1 MRNPTDIKLCVC
13 ASLILHWPFWIL
25 FLCFLLFIISTDLCT
40 WLYYIHVFVCS
51 LWLQIIFLAV
61 LFDGKHC
68 WKCTWL
74 QQLARMINSYSFF
87 HLCRLREMLR
97 QEEKEYL
104 AAMEAAEETTLER
117 QAKMRERA
125 RSLKE
130 KREQERLQFVQ
141 DKYDQ
146 QFRWVCWTK
155 LGKSVH
161 LPTHTQL
168 LVTLWKALC
177 QASLAHLQFAITSGW
192 RFSSVHWLPG
202 LACFW

>member
-1 MRNPTDIKLCVC
+1 MYMIQ
-13 ASLILHWPFWIL
+13 H
-25 FLCFLLFIISTDLCT
+25 
-40 WLYYIHVFVCS
+40 
-51 LWLQIIFLAV
+51 
-61 LFDGKHC
+61 
-68 WKCTWL
+68 
-74 QQLARMINSYSFF
+74 LARMINSYSFF

-146 QFRWVCWTK
+146 QFR
-155 LGKSVH
+155 
-161 LPTHTQL
+161 
-168 LVTLWKALC
+168 
-177 QASLAHLQFAITSGW
+177 
-192 RFSSVHWLPG
+192 
-202 LACFW
+202 